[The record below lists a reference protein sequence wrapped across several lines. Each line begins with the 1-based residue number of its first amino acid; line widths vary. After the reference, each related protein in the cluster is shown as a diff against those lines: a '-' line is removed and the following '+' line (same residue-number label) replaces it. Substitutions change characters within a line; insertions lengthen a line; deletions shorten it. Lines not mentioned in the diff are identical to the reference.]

1 MMLQNLNFLSTD
13 WGLGINVT
21 ITGIVVVFSMLVLLV
36 LAISAFGL
44 FFGKSGKKENTKPVK
59 TVKAV
64 APAPKAATAGQ
75 PVNSGAVSDEIV
87 AVIAAAVASMY
98 EGTEVVPVI
107 RRIKKSDR
115 KTRPAWTSAGIF
127 ENTRSF

>member
-1 MMLQNLNFLSTD
+1 MLQNFNLLAAD
-13 WGLGINVT
+13 WSLGINVT

-36 LAISAFGL
+36 IVLSTFGL
-44 FFGKSGKKENTKPVK
+44 FFGKGQKKE
-59 TVKAV
+59 KA
-64 APAPKAATAGQ
+64 APIKVENKATAAPKAVTSVQ
-75 PVNSGAVSDEIV
+75 PVNNGAVSDEIV

-98 EGTEVVPVI
+98 EGTDVVPVI